1 MTENSLSQVLA
12 TAWNAL
18 AAQKLPAAIVGGLAL
33 AFWKH
38 PRSTRDIDLL
48 IIASGQQ
55 VKGLIQALE
64 PVGFHLRN
72 EHSIRLGQ
80 TDLFQFKYT
89 PEGESLEI
97 HLDLL
102 VANGDFTKKA
112 VARSVVIPGTNP
124 ALRVLC
130 CEDLIL
136 MKLLSGR
143 IIDLADATRL
153 LELNDFNRVQLE
165 RQAAELGL
173 QVELTRLFRAADD
186 PALGENGD
194 RSSY

>member
-1 MTENSLSQVLA
+1 
-12 TAWNAL
+12 
-18 AAQKLPAAIVGGLAL
+18 
-33 AFWKH
+33 
-38 PRSTRDIDLL
+38 
-48 IIASGQQ
+48 
-55 VKGLIQALE
+55 
-64 PVGFHLRN
+64 
-72 EHSIRLGQ
+72 
-80 TDLFQFKYT
+80 
-89 PEGESLEI
+89 
-97 HLDLL
+97 
-102 VANGDFTKKA
+102 
-112 VARSVVIPGTNP
+112 
-124 ALRVLC
+124 
-130 CEDLIL
+130 